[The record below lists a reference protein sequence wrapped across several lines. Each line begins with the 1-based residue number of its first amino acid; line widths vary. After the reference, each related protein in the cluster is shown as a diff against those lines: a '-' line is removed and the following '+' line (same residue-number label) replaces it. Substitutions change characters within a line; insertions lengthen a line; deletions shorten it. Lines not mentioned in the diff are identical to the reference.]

1 MKVIKIKPSGYCF
14 GVVNAIKAVI
24 DAHNSNVPKPI
35 NIYGMLIHNKQVIN
49 ALSSLGINTIFSPTI
64 EDLSNIKGTIIFT
77 AHGISLDVISE
88 AKKRNLHVINATCR
102 DVLKTMKIIN
112 KYLNK
117 GYEVLY
123 IGKKNHPEAIAAT
136 EDGRVH
142 LIEKLPDLFNL
153 DLTKKFIIT
162 NQTTMSINDI
172 KEIHDFVS
180 QNFPH
185 IKIIDEICNATRRRQ
200 LAVLENI
207 DTDILYVVGDK
218 KSNNSLNL
226 ASLHPNGRLIEGIS
240 DIDINELKNFNT
252 VSVTAGASTPKAI
265 INEVIDYLE
274 HFDDNSYEN
283 SNSKLTAR
291 DILNLN

>member
-49 ALSSLGINTIFSPTI
+49 ALSSLGINTIFNPTI

-77 AHGISLDVISE
+77 AHGISSKVISE
-88 AKKRNLHVINATCR
+88 AKKRNLHIINATCR

-123 IGKKNHPEAIAAT
+123 IGKDNHPEAIAAT

-180 QNFPH
+180 EKFPH

-283 SNSKLTAR
+283 NNSKLTAR